1 MEADGEMHYLR
12 LIFFVSLGATIIT
25 LSILESLYI
34 EKMLVS
40 LEEDLTSFEAMLE
53 KDKEN
58 INTFE
63 NLQKIEYIT
72 TKWHKNATKLKYLVW
87 HTGIKD
93 VEVGMSRIATYTHEN
108 DFTEAKVELN
118 NLLDFARHYAEDFKI
133 LPENVF

>member
-1 MEADGEMHYLR
+1 MHYIFR
-12 LIFFVSLGATIIT
+12 LAFFVSLGATIVT
-25 LSILESLYI
+25 MSVLESLYI
-34 EKMLVS
+34 ERTLID
-40 LEEDLTSFEAMLE
+40 LEKDLMSFETMLE
-53 KDKEN
+53 VDKEN

-63 NLQKIEYIT
+63 NLQRIEYIT
-72 TKWHKNATKLKYLVW
+72 TKWHKSATKLKYLVW